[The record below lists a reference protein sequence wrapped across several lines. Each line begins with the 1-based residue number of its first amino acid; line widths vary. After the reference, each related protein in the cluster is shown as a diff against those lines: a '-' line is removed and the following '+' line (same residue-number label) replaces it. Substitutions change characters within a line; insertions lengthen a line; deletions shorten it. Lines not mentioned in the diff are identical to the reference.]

1 MFSQVLDVLKRDFR
15 FQVFREAIFLW
26 IANHLPR
33 LHTSDALRALV
44 LKLAGMR
51 IQYPVQIWA
60 PVEVRPIGAA
70 GNITIGRDTFI
81 NSRVRFAARPPA
93 AITIGAGVLVGPR
106 CSFET
111 IHHALVADAQGHR
124 VAEPR
129 SVVVEDQVWLGAGV
143 TILPGV
149 TIGRGSVI
157 AAGAVVAADVPP
169 HCLYGGVPARLIRS
183 LAESNI

>member
-1 MFSQVLDVLKRDFR
+1 MFSQALDVLKKDFH

-33 LHTSDALRALV
+33 LHTADALRALV
-44 LKLAGMR
+44 LKLAGMQ

-60 PVEVRPIGAA
+60 PVEMRPIGAA
-70 GNITIGRDTFI
+70 GNVTIGRDTFI
-81 NSRVRFAARPPA
+81 NSHARFAARPPA
-93 AITIGAGVLVGPR
+93 TITIGKSVYIGPR

-157 AAGAVVAADVPP
+157 AAGAVVAADVPAYS
-169 HCLYGGVPARLIRS
+169 LFGGIPARLIRS
-183 LAESNI
+183 LDEPEA